1 MWRLTEKF
9 RSYLLG
15 YKVEVYTDKMHL
27 AFFGEKQS
35 YELFFKDG

>member
-27 AFFGEKQS
+27 ALEKQS